1 MYTQI
6 KYNVFKESL
15 SNQYGIFTLLD
26 VKIICVS
33 CRKTAFRAISID
45 KYNINS
51 YNKFIQL
58 FGFLYQNYKTL
69 EIILGFCNIM
79 VLLYFNNGKELYDL
93 GSAISCK
100 KLWIIS

>member
-6 KYNVFKESL
+6 KYNVFKESV

-26 VKIICVS
+26 VKIICIS
-33 CRKTAFRAISID
+33 CWKTVFRAISID

-58 FGFLYQNYKTL
+58 FGFLYQKHKTL

-79 VLLYFNNGKELYDL
+79 VL
-93 GSAISCK
+93 
-100 KLWIIS
+100 KLIIYVRDTLILILDK